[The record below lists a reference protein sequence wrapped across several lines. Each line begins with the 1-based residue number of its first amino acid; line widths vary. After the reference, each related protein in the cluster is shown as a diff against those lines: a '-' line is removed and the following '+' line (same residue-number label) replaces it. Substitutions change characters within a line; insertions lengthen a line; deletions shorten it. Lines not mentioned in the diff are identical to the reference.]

1 MYLWPSKSK
10 WVQDLR
16 YHVVPQ
22 CAKEYKES
30 VRVFVYFNRPRSFV
44 KPSVTTNRISFNLK
58 KTKYK
63 TDIVYS
69 RYVSSMSFRYHHRD
83 SHSLIIAKLI
93 FKQQGLV
100 NCEFDAIFFFF
111 GGGGG
116 GGGILA
122 WQIHLQWRNNGPLFL
137 TWINFNP
144 GIDTDFHPLVC
155 NEIYP
160 SRFRNG

>member
-1 MYLWPSKSK
+1 MYLWRSKSK

-30 VRVFVYFNRPRSFV
+30 VRMFVYFNRLRSFV

-69 RYVSSMSFRYHHRD
+69 RYVSSMSFRYHRRD

-93 FKQQGLV
+93 FKQQGLI

-111 GGGGG
+111 FFFGGGGH
-116 GGGILA
+116 ISITNSFTVTKQWAPFLNLD
-122 WQIHLQWRNNGPLFL
+122 QLQ
-137 TWINFNP
+137 
-144 GIDTDFHPLVC
+144 
-155 NEIYP
+155 
-160 SRFRNG
+160 SRHRYGLSSTSL